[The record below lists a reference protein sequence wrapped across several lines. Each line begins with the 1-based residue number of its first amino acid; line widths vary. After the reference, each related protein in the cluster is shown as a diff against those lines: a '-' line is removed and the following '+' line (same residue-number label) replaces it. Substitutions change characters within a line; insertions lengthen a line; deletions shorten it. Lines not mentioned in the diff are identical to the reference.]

1 MTTIA
6 LITIVGGIMIIS
18 GILGAV
24 LAGIKNRDV
33 SVWLAWTFLI
43 PPTLLILL
51 LLPRIKG
58 TRPRRPTLDE
68 EDTMSDH
75 V

>member
-6 LITIVGGIMIIS
+6 LITLVGGIMIVS
-18 GILGAV
+18 GIIGAV
-24 LAGIKNRDV
+24 LAGMKNRDV
-33 SVWLAWTFLI
+33 SVWLAWTLLI
-43 PPTLLILL
+43 PPTLIILL

-58 TRPRRPTLDE
+58 RRPRRPTLDE

>member
-6 LITIVGGIMIIS
+6 LITIIGGTMIIS
-18 GILGAV
+18 AIVGGV
-24 LAGIKNRDV
+24 LAGIKNRDL
-33 SVWLAWTFLI
+33 STWLAWTFLI
-43 PPTLLILL
+43 PPTLIILL

-58 TRPRRPTLDE
+58 PRPRRPTLDE
-68 EDTMSDH
+68 EDRMTDH

>member
-6 LITIVGGIMIIS
+6 LITLVGGIMIVS
-18 GILGAV
+18 GIIGAV
-24 LAGIKNRDV
+24 LAGMKNRDV

-43 PPTLLILL
+43 PPALIILL

-58 TRPRRPTLDE
+58 RRPRRPTLDE

>member
-6 LITIVGGIMIIS
+6 LITIVGGIMIITS
-18 GILGAV
+18 ILGAV
-24 LAGIKNRDV
+24 LAGLKNRDV

-43 PPTLLILL
+43 PPTLLILS

-58 TRPRRPTLDE
+58 RRPRRRTLDE